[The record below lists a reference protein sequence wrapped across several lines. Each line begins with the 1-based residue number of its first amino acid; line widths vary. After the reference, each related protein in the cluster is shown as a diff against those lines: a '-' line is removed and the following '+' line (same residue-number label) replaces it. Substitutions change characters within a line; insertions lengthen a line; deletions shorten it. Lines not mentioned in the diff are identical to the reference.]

1 MICALWHACN
11 LITRETETGEEENQQ
26 KASAAISLCVVDRC
40 KLDCT
45 VEKWIWPVHFKNLH

>member
-1 MICALWHACN
+1 MWHACN
-11 LITRETETGEEENQQ
+11 LSTRETETGEEENQQ